1 MRARKEMSMRSSYRV
16 LSPLLFLALGCQGG
30 EKSGEPAAGAASA
43 PVAPASSGG
52 GQVVAKIGGQTITMD
67 DLDKKAGRE
76 IFEIRERTLDNM
88 IAEQLLEGEAKKA
101 NQTIEQW
108 VRAEAERRVPMVSE
122 QEAEAFFTQN
132 QARIPQFQGKTFA
145 DAKDMVMQGLTQQKR
160 GEEISKIVEEL
171 KKTNGVEVMLEAPRV
186 VVKAEGPAKGPENAP
201 VTIVEFSDFQCPY
214 CSKAAATV
222 HEVLKAYDGK
232 VRVVFRDYPL
242 PFHKDAAKAS
252 EAAHCADEQ
261 GKFWEMHDWMF
272 ANQSGLAVD
281 NLKAQAGTL
290 GLDTAKFNE
299 CLDSGKFAKVVETN
313 TADGKEAGVTGTPA
327 FFVNGVF
334 LNGAVPMDKFKE
346 AIDKELARAAK

>member
-1 MRARKEMSMRSSYRV
+1 MRSSYRI

-30 EKSGEPAAGAASA
+30 EKSGEPAAVAAGSA
-43 PVAPASSGG
+43 PVSQPASAGSGG

-88 IAEQLLEGEAKKA
+88 IAEQLLEAEAKKA

-108 VRAEAERRVPMVSE
+108 VRAEAERRVPLVSE

-145 DAKDMVMQGLTQQKR
+145 DAKDMVVQGLTQQKR

-171 KKTNGVEVMLEAPRV
+171 KKTSGVEVMLEAPRV
-186 VVKAEGPAKGPENAP
+186 VVKAEGPSKGPENAP

-214 CSKAAATV
+214 CSKAANTV

-242 PFHKDAAKAS
+242 PFHKEAGKAS
-252 EAAHCADEQ
+252 EAGLCANEQ

-281 NLKAQAGTL
+281 NLKAQAGGL

-299 CLDSGKFAKVVETN
+299 CLDSGKFAKTVEAN
-313 TADGKEAGVTGTPA
+313 MADGKEAGVTGTPA

-346 AIDKELARAAK
+346 VIEKELARVAK